1 MHWLQWPV
9 RVCQSK
15 VDEDEGEVE
24 THTVGTK
31 SLELNAD
38 AVREM
43 VEWYHGDF
51 VDITQLTLEA
61 PFSWN
66 SIMALHGYQCN
77 RLKSPTTTTTT
88 TTIYT

>member
-1 MHWLQWPV
+1 MADSGDEMPKTFAHQLERLSVIRSRFRRNMHWLQWPV

-61 PFSWN
+61 PFS
-66 SIMALHGYQCN
+66 
-77 RLKSPTTTTTT
+77 
-88 TTIYT
+88 